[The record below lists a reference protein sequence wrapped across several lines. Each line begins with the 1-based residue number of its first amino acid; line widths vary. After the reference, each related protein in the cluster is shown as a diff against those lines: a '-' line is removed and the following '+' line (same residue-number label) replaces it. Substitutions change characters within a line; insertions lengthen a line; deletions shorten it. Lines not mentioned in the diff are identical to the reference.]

1 VWDEIVR
8 LLPDFENA
16 VLTGLD
22 NEGYPYSVRVRPQA
36 DPTRRAIGVPL
47 PAHAP
52 VQDGPASLLCH
63 AHDEDLWNL
72 RSFLVRGS
80 YVGKRGFGPSNPAP
94 SCPAPGSGGRWAW
107 CGSSGGLGRTPSAT

>member
-1 VWDEIVR
+1 MWDEIVR
-8 LLPDFENA
+8 LLPDFEDA

-22 NEGYPYSVRVRPQA
+22 AEGYPYSVRVRPRV
-36 DPTRRAIGVPL
+36 DPTGRAIGVPL

-72 RSFLVRGS
+72 RSFLVRG
-80 YVGKRGFGPSNPAP
+80 VLRREEGIWAFEPRAFVPGAGAGGPGAVRQ
-94 SCPAPGSGGRWAW
+94 GV
-107 CGSSGGLGRTPSAT
+107 